1 MLIKLLK
8 TFCGQQSPIRPKS
21 VRNLPFI
28 RIGTFEFFRTIY
40 ESSPF
45 PKIYL
50 QLVGEI
56 PLQTYSEIYL
66 SMPPKNLGPKYPLK
80 ILDQE
85 KNFTFFFP
93 VRPILDF

>member
-28 RIGTFEFFRTIY
+28 RIGTSIYPTELFRTIY
-40 ESSPF
+40 EGSPF

-50 QLVGEI
+50 QLVREI
-56 PLQTYSEIYL
+56 PL
-66 SMPPKNLGPKYPLK
+66 
-80 ILDQE
+80 
-85 KNFTFFFP
+85 
-93 VRPILDF
+93 